1 MTPVTT
7 RPGRGFG
14 TPGNGR
20 LSLARRKGKPVGT
33 EGASGHRAAIPHKA
47 IKAYAGNMDLVSG
60 LRLKCSKCGERSAS
74 GSSKDIERTLVYT
87 QVELNGFL
95 RGE

>member
-1 MTPVTT
+1 
-7 RPGRGFG
+7 
-14 TPGNGR
+14 
-20 LSLARRKGKPVGT
+20 
-33 EGASGHRAAIPHKA
+33 
-47 IKAYAGNMDLVSG
+47 MDLVSG